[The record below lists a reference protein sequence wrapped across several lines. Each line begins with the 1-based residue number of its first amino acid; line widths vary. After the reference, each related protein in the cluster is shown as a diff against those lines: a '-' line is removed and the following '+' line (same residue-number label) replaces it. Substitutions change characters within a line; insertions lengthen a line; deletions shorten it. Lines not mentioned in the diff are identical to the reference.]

1 MLHDLIFL
9 LDTDNISFQRVKSG
23 FFGWGSDKSE
33 LVSGMECKVT
43 IVIHLILGQ
52 VC

>member
-1 MLHDLIFL
+1 MVTIIESLNNLIY

-33 LVSGMECKVT
+33 LVAGLDCKVT
-43 IVIHLILGQ
+43 
-52 VC
+52 